1 MQINYKRRTKLLAY
15 KPLVAIVGRPNVGKS
30 TFFNV
35 IAGHRISIVEDTPGV
50 TRDRIYADSEWT
62 GNPFTLIDTG
72 GIDTQS
78 EDVLLSQMRRQA
90 EIAIETAD
98 VICFFV
104 DAREGMTHQDK
115 EIAIMLRI
123 SKKPII
129 LVVNKV
135 DFKGLDDSVY
145 EYYELGLGDPY
156 PISAANMLGLGDL
169 LDAIVS
175 KLPKAFNE
183 LEIESTVIQLAII
196 GRPNVGKSS
205 ITNRL
210 LMQERVM
217 VSDIPGTTR
226 DAIDTMHE
234 REDGKL
240 YNIIDTAGIRRKRAV
255 EDATLERYSVIR
267 SFTAIRRCDVALLVI
282 DAVDG
287 VTQQDTKIASMVKDE
302 GKCLIIAVNKWDLIE
317 KDTGTLEKYHKQ
329 VLNDLKFVD
338 YAPVLFIS
346 ALSGQ
351 RLINIWETINQVYEQ
366 ASKRITTGALNEVIG
381 EAQMSLQPPMS
392 GGRRIKIYYATQQST
407 LPPVFLLFV
416 NDEKLL
422 HFAYERYLE
431 NQLRKA
437 FGFIGTPIRLL
448 LRERKKGDES

>member
-1 MQINYKRRTKLLAY
+1 MLAY

-30 TFFNV
+30 TFFNI
-35 IAGHRISIVEDTPGV
+35 IAGHRIAIVENTPGV
-50 TRDRIYADSEWT
+50 TRDRIYADTEWT
-62 GNPFTLIDTG
+62 GYPFTLIDTG
-72 GIDTQS
+72 GIDTKS
-78 EDVLLSQMRRQA
+78 DDVLLSQMRQQA
-90 EIAIETAD
+90 EVAIETAD

-104 DAREGMTHQDK
+104 DAREGMTHQDE

-175 KLPKAFNE
+175 KLPE
-183 LEIESTVIQLAII
+183 VPEITENESTVIQLAII

-217 VSDIPGTTR
+217 VSNIPGTTR
-226 DAIDTMHE
+226 DAIDTMYE
-234 REDGKL
+234 REDGRI

-255 EDATLERYSVIR
+255 EDATLERYSVLR
-267 SFTAIRRCDVALLVI
+267 SFTAIHRCDVALLVI
-282 DAVDG
+282 DAIDG
-287 VTQQDTKIASMVKDE
+287 VTEQDTKIAGMVKEE

-317 KDTGTLEKYHKQ
+317 KDTGTLEKYQKQ

-338 YAPVLFIS
+338 FAPILFIS

-351 RLINIWETINQVYEQ
+351 RLLNIWETVNEVYEQ
-366 ASKRITTGALNEVIG
+366 GNKRITTGALNEVIG
-381 EAQMSLQPPMS
+381 DAQMSLQPPMS

-437 FGFIGTPIRLL
+437 FGFMGTPIRLL
-448 LRERKKGDES
+448 LRERKKEGEL

>member
-1 MQINYKRRTKLLAY
+1 MLAY

>member
-1 MQINYKRRTKLLAY
+1 MLAY

-287 VTQQDTKIASMVKDE
+287 VTQQDTKIAGMVKDE